1 MNCIRPT
8 LLILTILPIVLMAQ
22 PTVRLNV
29 QNAPPGIGTRIA
41 VTVEIKG
48 IRDLD
53 TYTASIGYDHQAL
66 RLVDAALDAP
76 LMNINNVLRSR
87 DRTLLPVIKKEQGV
101 VSIAA
106 TLTGENP
113 SDAIENGVI
122 GIALFEVISDP
133 PGKIALEKVQLL
145 DSKGKRIECIVA
157 DH

>member
-8 LLILTILPIVLMAQ
+8 LFILTILPIVLMAQ

-29 QNAPPGIGTRIA
+29 QNAQPGIGNRIA
-41 VTVEIKG
+41 VTVEIKD

-53 TYTASIGYDHQAL
+53 TYTARISYDHKAL

-76 LMNINNVLRSR
+76 LMNIDNVLRSR
-87 DRTLLPVIKKEQGV
+87 DRTLLPVIKKEQGA

-106 TLTGENP
+106 TLTGENH

-122 GIALFEVISDP
+122 GIAVFEVISDP
-133 PGKIALEKVQLL
+133 PLKISLEKVQLL
-145 DSKGKRIECIVA
+145 DSKGNKIECIVA
-157 DH
+157 GH

>member
-1 MNCIRPT
+1 MNFNRPT
-8 LLILTILPIVLMAQ
+8 FLILTILPIVLMAQ

-29 QNAPPGIGTRIA
+29 QNAHPGIGNRIA
-41 VTVEIKG
+41 VTVEIKD
-48 IRDLD
+48 IVDLD
-53 TYTASIGYDHQAL
+53 TYAASISYDDKTL
-66 RLVDAALDAP
+66 RLIDAALDAP
-76 LMNINNVLRSR
+76 LMNVNNALRSK

-106 TLTGENP
+106 TLTGENH

-122 GIALFEVISDP
+122 GIALFEVIGDP

>member
-1 MNCIRPT
+1 MNCNRPT

-22 PTVRLNV
+22 PAVRLNV
-29 QNAPPGIGTRIA
+29 QNAHPGIGNRIA
-41 VTVEIKG
+41 VTVEIKD
-48 IRDLD
+48 IVDLD
-53 TYTASIGYDHQAL
+53 TYTASIRYDYKAL

-76 LMNINNVLRSR
+76 LMNVNNALRSK

-106 TLTGENP
+106 TLTGENH

-122 GIALFEVISDP
+122 GIALFEVIGDP